1 MAKNIYTLRKYK
13 LKINDKIVWYFMVKD
28 YKVGYSLLSAY
39 NANKKAGMLLP
50 CTEYFLENKKSGIN
64 HIHGLEKMVKEDGDE
79 VYDIRVHGLLHNY
92 NWEYDEETETNIGTL
107 KEQ

>member
-39 NANKKAGMLLP
+39 NANKKSWNAF
-50 CTEYFLENKKSGIN
+50 T
-64 HIHGLEKMVKEDGDE
+64 
-79 VYDIRVHGLLHNY
+79 LH
-92 NWEYDEETETNIGTL
+92 
-107 KEQ
+107 